1 MGRLFYIIFKILLI
15 IILPFIILIRGSVY
29 IHEQYDPG
37 GYPSMIG
44 GVIITSVLLV
54 LYFTVFY
61 GVFAR
66 RVGDLG
72 SFKRRWVI
80 AMLILTGY
88 TIHGLFFISTNNV
101 KSSTLKDELS
111 DLHPLL
117 RISVSTVI
125 MIDKD
130 LIITDA
136 SRIPEDYRKM
146 GLPSKSS
153 SLHYRQKDG
162 YSYAMDLRTNSRHEF
177 RNTLLKG
184 YFWAM
189 GFNTLRHGGT
199 GDHLHISLKCHHRPG
214 SI

>member
-1 MGRLFYIIFKILLI
+1 MGKILYILFKIILI
-15 IILPFIILIRGSVY
+15 AILPFIILIRGSVY
-29 IHEQYDPG
+29 IHEHYDPG
-37 GYPSMIG
+37 GMLSLVG
-44 GVIITSVLLV
+44 GVIITSVVLV

-61 GVFAR
+61 GIIAKK
-66 RVGDLG
+66 VGDLG

-80 AMLILTGY
+80 AMLILGGY
-88 TIHGLFFISTNNV
+88 TIHGLFFISTGNV
-101 KSSTLKDELS
+101 KSSSLKEELN

-117 RISVSTVI
+117 RISVSTII
-125 MIDKD
+125 MLDKD

-136 SRIPEDYRKM
+136 SRMPEDYRKM

-153 SLHYRQKDG
+153 SLHYKQKDG
-162 YSYAMDLRTNSRHEF
+162 YAYAMDLRTNTRHEF
-177 RNTLLKG
+177 RNFLLKG

-199 GDHLHISLKCHHRPG
+199 GDHLHISLKCHYKPR